1 MNNLPIMQLYTEDLG
16 FPKSILDKYIR
27 DHQEARDAIVKGGLP
42 ILSEVII
49 KNWACHY
56 FGGDMKVNESSSQK
70 GFDIT
75 GVSKDGKDISIE
87 VKTTWK
93 PDSKYASFK
102 SINQKRNKDGSYA
115 FTHIAFYSPLLNPK
129 GVVLFTSKKFEEEV
143 VIPPAGKLNI
153 KMNMKEGYDYGNCH
167 TSSKAFYDN
176 MKWMVK

>member
-1 MNNLPIMQLYTEDLG
+1 MDNLSIISLFAKDLG

-27 DHQEARDAIVKGGLP
+27 DPQEARDAIVKGGLP

-49 KNWACHY
+49 KNWASHY
-56 FGGDMKVNESSSQK
+56 FSRDMKVNKSSNQK
-70 GFDIT
+70 GFDI
-75 GVSKDGKDISIE
+75 VSVDGEISIE

-115 FTHIAFYSPLLNPK
+115 FSHIAFYSPLLNPK
-129 GVVLFTSKKFEEEV
+129 GVVLFSSKKFEEQV

-153 KMNMKEGYDYGNCH
+153 KMNLSEGHTNNSCH
-167 TSSKAFYDN
+167 SSSQAFYDN